1 MRTLGVIAL
10 VALVGL
16 FVWAIALFSIGTSG
30 EDVCLNGMTADRGG
44 SISSVSL
51 FPPRYECRYQLADGS
66 TDVVS
71 HPIRAWTSFATRRT
85 LPACLPHRSIDPLE
99 NLDEARA
106 VPRYSHG
113 PPTSSV
119 GAAVSSRLLGAGR
132 LQRVLRSGPELR
144 IAQGLPRWPPDHT
157 LAR

>member
-44 SISSVSL
+44 SISSASL

-66 TDVVS
+66 TEVVS
-71 HPIRAWTSFATRRT
+71 HPIRAWTSFATVALFPPAYLIGALILWRTSMRRG
-85 LPACLPHRSIDPLE
+85 
-99 NLDEARA
+99 
-106 VPRYSHG
+106 PRQEYSHG
-113 PPTSSV
+113 S
-119 GAAVSSRLLGAGR
+119 L
-132 LQRVLRSGPELR
+132 
-144 IAQGLPRWPPDHT
+144 D
-157 LAR
+157 